1 MKKKA
6 AKKAKAATKTA
17 ARKVLPVPAGF
28 HTVTPYLVCRDAG
41 KAIDFYAKAFGAK
54 EKVRMPGPDGKVMH
68 GEFCL
73 GDSVVMI
80 GEEMPA
86 FGAKSPASL
95 GGSPVSIFLYVKD
108 VDKTF
113 AQAVAAGC
121 TVTMPLADQ
130 FWGDRY
136 GKLSDPYGH
145 QWGLATHKENVT
157 PKEMAKRQEEFF
169 AQQAKAAGAN

>member
-1 MKKKA
+1 MKKKTA
-6 AKKAKAATKTA
+6 VKKAKAAAKA
-17 ARKVLPVPAGF
+17 KVAPIPPGY

-54 EKVRMPGPDGKVMH
+54 EIVRMPGPDGKLMH
-68 GEFCL
+68 GEFRI
-73 GDSVVMI
+73 GDSMVMI

-86 FGAKSPASL
+86 MGAKSPQTL
-95 GGSPVSIFLYVKD
+95 GGSAVNIHLYVPN

-145 QWGLATHKENVT
+145 LWGLATHKENLT
-157 PKEMAKRQEEFF
+157 GKQLAQRQEEFF
-169 AQQAKAAGAN
+169 SQQAKAASAD